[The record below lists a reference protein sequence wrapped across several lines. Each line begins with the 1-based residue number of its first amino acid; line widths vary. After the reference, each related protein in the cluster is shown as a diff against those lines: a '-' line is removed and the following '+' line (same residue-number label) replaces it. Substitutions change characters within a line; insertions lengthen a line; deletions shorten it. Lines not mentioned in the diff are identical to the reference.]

1 MDERQLTEKQKERIN
16 DIIGYEITGRIFLM
30 ENSLNK
36 EVEYLIDDSPVVI
49 PDYIKR
55 TTREE
60 RNAKIAELEKE
71 AREERDRLRKER
83 ESVLVQN
90 KSAGLENILK

>member
-1 MDERQLTEKQKERIN
+1 
-16 DIIGYEITGRIFLM
+16 M

-36 EVEYLIDDSPVVI
+36 EVEYLIDDSPVMV
-49 PDYIKR
+49 PDAIKR
-55 TTREE
+55 MTREE

>member
-1 MDERQLTEKQKERIN
+1 
-16 DIIGYEITGRIFLM
+16 M

-49 PDYIKR
+49 PDDIKR
-55 TTREE
+55 MTREE